1 VAIRAAPKMTT
12 AAKASPDTLGAVADV
27 EPAAPDEVVGVDA
40 VPTVELG
47 FESEVIDEVP
57 EPEDAS

>member
-1 VAIRAAPKMTT
+1 MTT
-12 AAKASPDTLGAVADV
+12 AAKAPPDTLGAVADV